1 MPSNAL
7 FEPRNRSLRLG
18 RRITI
23 LILATLAF
31 VNIPTHSMASSAQT
45 CRGNRVSNGVHF
57 TCQSGKWKVAPL
69 NGTLLILA
77 ASSLSEVA
85 PKLER
90 DFQRLYP
97 KSDLVWSFAG
107 SQILATQVIN
117 GVPADVFISA
127 GIAPMNSVVN
137 ARVNQSIPI
146 NLVSN
151 SLVIGVMRGNPLR
164 IRDLN
169 DLKKYSISICVPEVP
184 CGTLTQKILN
194 NAGVSIKPTTQEL
207 DVKAVVTKIDLG
219 EVDAGLI
226 YRTDA
231 IASLNVDAIE
241 FPEAKTFS
249 TTYSA
254 VKLTSTQKNLTT
266 RDAFLDYL
274 SSSRAE
280 VIFLKA
286 GFGKA

>member
-1 MPSNAL
+1 MTSNAL
-7 FEPRNRSLRLG
+7 FEPQNRSQNLS
-18 RRITI
+18 RRITM
-23 LILATLAF
+23 LIIATLAF
-31 VNIPTHSMASSAQT
+31 VNIPTNSMASSVQA
-45 CRGNRVSNGVHF
+45 CRGNRVSDAVHF
-57 TCQSGKWKVAPL
+57 TCQKGKWKIAPL

-77 ASSLSEVA
+77 ASSLSDVA
-85 PKLER
+85 PKLEANFR
-90 DFQRLYP
+90 QIYP
-97 KSDLVWSFAG
+97 KTDLVWSFAG

-127 GIAPMNSVVN
+127 GPAPMNSVVN
-137 ARVNQSIPI
+137 ARANQSTPI
-146 NLVSN
+146 NVVTN

-164 IRDLN
+164 IRELS

-184 CGTLTQKILN
+184 CGTLTQKVLN
-194 NAGVSIKPTTQEL
+194 NAGVVLKPTTQEL
-207 DVKAVVTKIDLG
+207 DVKAVVTKISLG

-231 IASLNVDAIE
+231 IASPNVDAIE
-241 FPEAKTFS
+241 FPEAKSFS

-254 VKLTSTQKNLTT
+254 VKLSSSQKNLET

-274 SSSRAE
+274 SSSRA
-280 VIFLKA
+280 VAIFLNA

>member
-1 MPSNAL
+1 MTSNAL
-7 FEPRNRSLRLG
+7 FEPPNRSLNLTRQF
-18 RRITI
+18 TI
-23 LILATLAF
+23 LILAALAF
-31 VNIPTHSMASSAQT
+31 VSLPTHSMASSAQT

-57 TCQSGKWKVAPL
+57 ICQSGKWKVAPL
-69 NGTLLILA
+69 KGTLLILA

-85 PKLER
+85 PKLES
-90 DFQRLYP
+90 DFRRLYP

-127 GIAPMNSVVN
+127 GPAPMNSVVN
-137 ARVNQSIPI
+137 ARANQSTPI
-146 NLVSN
+146 NVVTN

-164 IRDLN
+164 IRELS

-184 CGTLTQKILN
+184 CGTLTQKVLN
-194 NAGVSIKPTTQEL
+194 NAGVVLKPTTQEL

>member
-7 FEPRNRSLRLG
+7 FEPHSRSLALS

-23 LILATLAF
+23 LILAILAF

-90 DFQRLYP
+90 DFHRLYP

-117 GVPADVFISA
+117 GVPADAFVSA
-127 GIAPMNSVVN
+127 GPAPMNSVVN
-137 ARVNQSIPI
+137 ARANASNPI
-146 NLVSN
+146 DLVTN
-151 SLVIGVMRGNPLR
+151 SLVIGVERGNPLR
-164 IRDLN
+164 IKDLS
-169 DLKKYSISICVPEVP
+169 DLKKFAISICVPEVP
-184 CGTLTQKILN
+184 CGTLTQKVLN
-194 NAGVSIKPTTQEL
+194 NAGVTLKPATQEL
-207 DVKAVVTKIDLG
+207 DVRAVVTKISLG

-231 IASLNVDAIE
+231 IASRNIDAIE
-241 FPEAKTFS
+241 FPEAKSFS

-254 VKLTSTQKNLTT
+254 VKLASSQKNVAT

-274 SSSRAE
+274 SSVRAE
-280 VIFLKA
+280 MIFLNA
-286 GFGKA
+286 GFGKT